1 MGAVRITILVVAAV
15 AAIGLFLIVKTMA
28 GRKPAPA
35 PVAVAA
41 PVARSTVQIL
51 TAKRDLPTGTRIAL
65 MDLNWQAF
73 PADSINAAW
82 ITGGPTPVTAGA
94 RLGDKAAKAAAMVVG
109 ADGPMQAVLGSIVRE
124 PLLAG
129 EPVVERKIVKGG
141 QGGYMSVVLQPGMR
155 AVAIPVNVESGA
167 GGFILPGDRVD
178 VMMSRKLEQ
187 NVVGGQGGQGVAS
200 ETVLQN
206 IRVLAIDQQ
215 VQPAKEAKTI
225 VGAAVTLEVP
235 AQDVEV
241 LLKAKASGELAL
253 ALRSY
258 ADLGGRVGGPAGPG
272 ASQSVR
278 VIRAGHASEAYTR

>member
-1 MGAVRITILVVAAV
+1 MGAVRITILIVAAV
-15 AAIGLFLIVKTMA
+15 AALGLFLVVQHMA
-28 GRKPAPA
+28 ARKPPPA

-41 PVARSTVQIL
+41 PVARPTVQIL
-51 TAKRDLPTGTRIAL
+51 TAKRDLPIGTRIAIL
-65 MDLNWQAF
+65 DLNWQAF
-73 PADSINAAW
+73 PAEAINPAW
-82 ITGGPTPVTAGA
+82 ITDGPTPATPGA
-94 RLGDKAAKAAAMVVG
+94 KLGEKAAKTAAMVIG

-167 GGFILPGDRVD
+167 GGFVLPGDRVD

-187 NVVGGQGGQGVAS
+187 NAGGGQGGQAVAS

-215 VQPAKEAKTI
+215 VQPVKDAKTI
-225 VGAAVTLEVP
+225 VGASMTLEVP
-235 AQDVEV
+235 SRDVEV
-241 LLKAKASGELAL
+241 LLKAKTAGELAV

-258 ADLGGRVGGPAGPG
+258 ADLGGRVGGPTGPG

-278 VIRAGHASEAYTR
+278 VIRAGHASEVYPR